1 MTLFDTHAHYE
12 NSRFDADRD
21 AVLRSLPE
29 KGVAY
34 VANIG
39 SDMETSRQSAAL
51 AEQYPFVW
59 AAVGVH
65 PHEAKNFAVQDLDE
79 LAQLLSRP
87 RVRALGEIGLDYHYD
102 FSERED
108 QKRVFIQ
115 QMDLARELDVP
126 VVIHTREACADTL
139 DILRQFPTVRG
150 VCHCFSGSV
159 ETARELV
166 KMGYMISFTGNI
178 TFKNARRAHEVIA
191 SLPADRLMIETDC
204 PSMAPEPLR
213 GRRCDSGYL
222 FRVCETIAALRG
234 VEPEAVAA
242 LTTANGKRFYGIE

>member
-12 NSRFDADRD
+12 NGRFDPDRD
-21 AVLRSLPE
+21 VVLRSLPE

-39 SDMETSRQSAAL
+39 SDMETSRQSVAL
-51 AEQYPFVW
+51 AEQYPYVW

-65 PHEAKNFAVQDLDE
+65 PHEAKDFVPENLDE
-79 LAQLLSRP
+79 LAQLLSHP

-108 QKRVFIQ
+108 QKRVFAQ
-115 QMDLARELDVP
+115 QMDLARELGVP

-139 DILRQFPTVRG
+139 DILRQFPTVQG

-166 KMGYMISFTGNI
+166 NMGYMISFTGNI
-178 TFKNARRAHEVIA
+178 TFKNARRTHEVIA
-191 SLPADRLMIETDC
+191 SLPADRIMLETDC
-204 PSMAPEPLR
+204 PYMAPEPFR

-222 FRVCETIAALRG
+222 YRVCEMVAHLRG
-234 VEPEAVAA
+234 TDPEAIAA
-242 LTTANGKRFYGIE
+242 LTTSNGKQFYGIE